1 MATAITA
8 KVTGETQGAI
18 EGALEQAGREGTTEV
33 LQFSHGIASA
43 TDYSSGRTIGKR
55 THQPIAL
62 TCKTG
67 KETPLYLNA
76 LVNNERLSEVVITF
90 YHTDKAGKEVVFY
103 TVKLTNAAFSDVT
116 MSSDN
121 GGSFD
126 VATYLLAYQKIE
138 WEWADGNI
146 MAADDWLTPT

>member
-1 MATAITA
+1 MATAITV
-8 KVTGETQGAI
+8 KVTGNTQGEI
-18 EGALEQAGREGTTEV
+18 EGALEIAGREGTTEV
-33 LQFSHGIASA
+33 MGYSHGISSA
-43 TDYSSGRTIGKR
+43 TDYASGRTIGKR
-55 THQPIAL
+55 THQPISL

-76 LVNNERLSEVVITF
+76 LVNNERLKTVVITF
-90 YHTDKAGKEVVFY
+90 YHTDEAGAEVVFY
-103 TVKLTNAAFSDVT
+103 TVTLTNAAFSDVS

-126 VATYLLAYQKIE
+126 MANYTLAYQKIE